1 MTTKADVADPET
13 GADEEVVIDSHDDG
27 DDDPSIEDLA
37 LEAGWTPKD
46 KWKGDPGKHVGATEY
61 MRRMAK
67 SQKTLSKKLTEREEQ
82 LAAKEK
88 DFDDRLKRL
97 EKTSTVAQKR
107 EIAQLKAHYEGL
119 LEDAIES
126 QDPAAIKKALKD
138 RDAALE
144 ELEDEEKPE
153 LSDDKFVEE
162 FRPMYMPVQKPF
174 WTENAWLLGDDDEAE
189 EAFATIEEIVQDV
202 VDSATEKKRKPTYEE
217 MERAFAAAERHI
229 KRAYKHRSEPEQ
241 EDVAAIV
248 DTEER
253 EEEPAPKPKPVA
265 TKRIPVL
272 AGGSRTG
279 RASIASKLPPEA
291 IKAADD
297 DIKRGLFADRE
308 EWAKVYYEE
317 QGIKV

>member
-13 GADEEVVIDSHDDG
+13 GAEDEVVIDSHDDG

-37 LEAGWTPKD
+37 LEAGWTPKE

-82 LAAKEK
+82 LEAKERE
-88 DFDDRLKRL
+88 FDDRLKRL

-107 EIAQLKAHYEGL
+107 EIAQLKAHYEQL

-126 QDPAAIKKALKD
+126 KDPAAIKQALKD
-138 RDAALE
+138 RDEALE
-144 ELEDEEKPE
+144 ELEDDEKPE
-153 LSDDKFVEE
+153 LSDDKFVEN
-162 FRPMYMPVQKPF
+162 FRPIYMPVQKPF

-189 EAFATIEEIVQDV
+189 EAFAVIEEIVQEF
-202 VDSATEKKRKPTYEE
+202 VDSKTDKKRKPTYEE
-217 MERAFAAAERHI
+217 MEAAFGAAERYV
-229 KRAYKHRSEPEQ
+229 KRVYKHRQPGEEEIDTPALADDEAEPEP
-241 EDVAAIV
+241 E
-248 DTEER
+248 
-253 EEEPAPKPKPVA
+253 PKPKPTA
-265 TKRIPVL
+265 SKRIPVL
-272 AGGSRTG
+272 SGGSRTG
-279 RASIASKLPPEA
+279 RTSIASKLPPEA
-291 IKAADD
+291 IKAADE